1 MSQEFKTIIYGN
13 IGRVTRLTLNRPEKL
28 NAIDD
33 TMMAELKTAFDICQ
47 ADDETRVLVI
57 TGMGRGFCSGEEVDR
72 IIKVFTKPAPS
83 SEVPLPTPLPAGA
96 LTRHLVDRVE
106 KPVIAAVNGVC
117 CGAGYG
123 LALASDIRIAA
134 ETARFVHVYFRRAL
148 IPSCNTWFLPRIIGL
163 GPAIYHIFNADEID
177 AAEALRLN
185 LVSKVVPEAELPD
198 AAMEIAERIAKVP
211 PTTVKFTKRAIYKSL
226 GQSFTESMEYIAY
239 ARLLAATTG
248 ETTDSLQ
255 AFKDKS

>member
-83 SEVPLPTPLPAGA
+83 SEVPLPTPGWL
-96 LTRHLVDRVE
+96 RHSTSR
-106 KPVIAAVNGVC
+106 
-117 CGAGYG
+117 
-123 LALASDIRIAA
+123 
-134 ETARFVHVYFRRAL
+134 
-148 IPSCNTWFLPRIIGL
+148 
-163 GPAIYHIFNADEID
+163 
-177 AAEALRLN
+177 
-185 LVSKVVPEAELPD
+185 
-198 AAMEIAERIAKVP
+198 
-211 PTTVKFTKRAIYKSL
+211 
-226 GQSFTESMEYIAY
+226 
-239 ARLLAATTG
+239 
-248 ETTDSLQ
+248 
-255 AFKDKS
+255 